1 MKKVIGL
8 LMVLVT
14 ASCGTPKFYAYHL
27 QNLPRTEQGTIFLET
42 TGLGSSEDAAYND
55 AAASAF
61 SAVLFKGVPGSVQ
74 PMPIIADE
82 SRAVNDHKQVIDC
95 FHTFDCY
102 SKFVAQ
108 SDKIGIPV
116 KGKDGTSVVLRIKIN
131 LRTLKTYLEQNNV
144 IRQFGL

>member
-1 MKKVIGL
+1 MKKVISL
-8 LMVLVT
+8 FAVLAM

-61 SAVLFKGVPGSVQ
+61 NAILFKGIPGSVQ
-74 PMPIIADE
+74 PAPMIDNETKARE
-82 SRAVNDHKQVIDC
+82 EHKQVIEC
-95 FHTFDCY
+95 FRSFDCY

-108 SDKIGIPV
+108 SDKIGLPV
-116 KGKDGTSVVLRIKIN
+116 KGRDGTSVVLRIKIN
-131 LRTLKTYLEQNNV
+131 LRTLRTYLEQNSV
-144 IRQFGL
+144 TRQFGL